1 MKEMTVG
8 EIKTHF
14 SKILDE
20 VQEGEKVSILYGR
33 AKKPV
38 AMIVPFV
45 EEKKTKRKIGILEGK
60 MSVKFEKD
68 FSMTDEELL
77 NI

>member
-1 MKEMTVG
+1 MPVG

-20 VQEGEKVSILYGR
+20 VKNRKKIGILFSR

-38 AMIVPFV
+38 AMIVPN
-45 EEKKTKRKIGILEGK
+45 EEKKTERKIGILDGK
-60 MSVKFEKD
+60 AIIEFKND
-68 FSMTDEELL
+68 FKMTAEELCRL
-77 NI
+77 